1 MVFDGFD
8 IIPGYSLQILFEL
21 VGCVLCD
28 GSSVA
33 IDEIAEPLGE
43 GGILFWFCCFFE
55 ERF

>member
-8 IIPGYSLQILFEL
+8 IIPRDSLQILFEL
-21 VGCVLCD
+21 VGGILCD

-33 IDEIAEPLGE
+33 IDEIAESLGE
-43 GGILFWFCCFFE
+43 GGILFRLCCLFE

>member
-1 MVFDGFD
+1 MVFDGSD
-8 IIPGYSLQILFEL
+8 IIPGDGLEILFKL

-33 IDEIAEPLGE
+33 IDEIAESLGE
-43 GGILFWFCCFFE
+43 GGILLWFCCFFE

>member
-1 MVFDGFD
+1 MVFDGSE
-8 IIPGYSLQILFEL
+8 IIPGDGLQILFEL
-21 VGCVLCD
+21 VGCILCD

-33 IDEIAEPLGE
+33 IDEIAESLGE